1 MREFDY
7 CMSSHLPT
15 SHLRAAAATRRLFR
29 GVSFAW
35 RMSTLAKSDLTSSTC
50 SSSSDATVSDEPKQP
65 VSTRTKSDLT
75 PDTTFDHRRVHPPP
89 SSEEPTNDEPVK
101 PARVVVSFDNAP
113 APVLAYTMA
122 EYSQTD
128 VTAPPSPLNRFNDRG
143 RERRARAANAIR
155 SFYDD
160 ICCC

>member
-1 MREFDY
+1 
-7 CMSSHLPT
+7 MSD
-15 SHLRAAAATRRLFR
+15 LRPSKLT
-29 GVSFAW
+29 VSN
-35 RMSTLAKSDLTSSTC
+35 LTSSTT
-50 SSSSDATVSDEPKQP
+50 SSSSEATTDDEPKQP

-89 SSEEPTNDEPVK
+89 SSEEPTNDVPVK

-143 RERRARAANAIR
+143 RERRERAANALR

-160 ICCC
+160 VCCC

>member
-1 MREFDY
+1 
-7 CMSSHLPT
+7 MSD
-15 SHLRAAAATRRLFR
+15 LRPSKLT
-29 GVSFAW
+29 VSN
-35 RMSTLAKSDLTSSTC
+35 LTSSTT
-50 SSSSDATVSDEPKQP
+50 SSSSEATTDDEPQKS

-89 SSEEPTNDEPVK
+89 SSEEPTHDEPVK

-160 ICCC
+160 VCCC